1 MKKQIVIL
9 SFFVSL
15 FFTSSSIRASMMYFN
30 SISSSNNTSTM
41 ADWYAA
47 IEIMQPQYLADF
59 ENITAGTNINSN
71 KTLFTEMYIT
81 ADVAGISS
89 SVYIRDKSS
98 DFGNSAPGPS
108 PSTKALAVSS
118 LQEINIYFADNASDT
133 TTPVDYVSFYDIDAR
148 DLIITVNYIDGTKEQ
163 IHVGAGSG
171 GLGDSSTT
179 AEFFGIYCNDKPRI
193 YSINLSSYLDDLD
206 MKWGI
211 DEIRY
216 GEAPEPA
223 TLVLLGLGAM
233 IFRKSK

>member
-1 MKKQIVIL
+1 MKKQIVVL
-9 SFFVSL
+9 SLFVSL
-15 FFTSSSIRASMMYFN
+15 LFTNGIQASMMYFN
-30 SISSSNNTSTM
+30 STSSSNNASTM
-41 ADWYAA
+41 AQWYAA
-47 IEIMQPQYLADF
+47 IGITQPQYLADF
-59 ENITAGTNINSN
+59 ESIAAGTNINSN
-71 KTLFTEMYIT
+71 KTLFTEMYIA
-81 ADVAGISS
+81 ADIAGISA
-89 SVYIRDKSS
+89 SVYIRSNSS
-98 DFGNSAPGPS
+98 DFGGSAPGPS

-148 DLIITVNYIDGTKEQ
+148 DLIITFNYIDGTNEQ

-179 AEFFGIYCNDKPRI
+179 AEFFGIYCNDKPSI

-223 TLVLLGLGAM
+223 TLVLLCLGAM
-233 IFRKSK
+233 IFIKR